1 MVTDIRRSS
10 LLLAGLLGMCL
21 VGCGNSASPAP
32 SAVTAPSVASASTK
46 ASAAVASATPSA
58 TTTPTPRLS
67 PVVAAQCTPTPLKF
81 DPKAIDLTGAWAG
94 DDDGIYY
101 LRQRGT
107 TISWNGMSE
116 RNGPPSLL
124 GHDWNNVGRGEI
136 QKDLSIAIDWAD
148 VPRGGIDG
156 YGTMILK
163 IGPDSAGNIQITKV
177 SETGTGFGNTV
188 WTRCEPGFRPG

>member
-32 SAVTAPSVASASTK
+32 SAVTAPSVASASTTP
-46 ASAAVASATPSA
+46 SAAVVAPTPSVSPA
-58 TTTPTPRLS
+58 STPRPSLA
-67 PVVAAQCTPTPLKF
+67 VAAICTPSPLKF

-136 QKDLSIAIDWAD
+136 KKDLSIAIDWAD

-156 YGTMILK
+156 YGTLDLK
-163 IGPDSAGNIQITKV
+163 IGPDSAGNIQITKT
-177 SETGTGFGNTV
+177 SETGTGFGNSV
-188 WTRCEPGFRPG
+188 WTRCQPGFQPG

>member
-1 MVTDIRRSS
+1 MRQMIVWLVLAGS
-10 LLLAGLLGMCL
+10 LLAA
-21 VGCGNSASPAP
+21 CGSSASPTP
-32 SAVTAPSVASASTK
+32 S
-46 ASAAVASATPSA
+46 SAAVSTTPSSAAASTTPSA
-58 TTTPTPRLS
+58 TTAPTPRPS
-67 PVVAAQCTPTPLKF
+67 PVVAAVCTPTPIKF
-81 DPKAIDLTGAWAG
+81 DPKATIDLTGAWAG

-107 TISWNGMSE
+107 TISWNGMSD
-116 RNGPPSLL
+116 RNGPPALL

-156 YGTMILK
+156 YGTMNLK

-188 WTRCEPGFRPG
+188 WTRCQPGFPL

>member
-1 MVTDIRRSS
+1 
-10 LLLAGLLGMCL
+10 
-21 VGCGNSASPAP
+21 
-32 SAVTAPSVASASTK
+32 
-46 ASAAVASATPSA
+46 
-58 TTTPTPRLS
+58 
-67 PVVAAQCTPTPLKF
+67 
-81 DPKAIDLTGAWAG
+81 
-94 DDDGIYY
+94 
-101 LRQRGT
+101 
-107 TISWNGMSE
+107 MSE